1 MTEIF
6 SLRSEGS
13 LVKGQKP
20 KFEYLKILDRNFLG
34 PGCEP
39 KPKPKTKNQFRIN
52 SIQFWYRNRQTFKIQ
67 NPILTV
73 RFKVLE

>member
-39 KPKPKTKNQFRIN
+39 KPKPKTKIN
-52 SIQFWYRNRQTFKIQ
+52 SELILYNFGIEIDRRLKFK
-67 NPILTV
+67 T
-73 RFKVLE
+73 RS